1 MTVGERI
8 PAVEGLFREEGDGS
22 ARLFGSRCAS
32 CRTPY
37 FPRTDRCRNPE
48 CSDSKIE
55 DAEFGPNGTL
65 WSYSVQNYPPPA
77 PARYDEPY
85 APYAVAVVDLDEGLR
100 VVGRLTDGSN
110 PKAGAPVELVAAPL
124 AHEADGS
131 ELVTWMF
138 RTR

>member
-8 PAVEGLFREEGDGS
+8 PAVEGLFREEADGT
-22 ARLFGSRCAS
+22 ARLLGSRCAS
-32 CRTPY
+32 CGTPY
-37 FPRTDRCRNPE
+37 FPKTDRCRHPE

-55 DAEFGPNGTL
+55 DAEFGPTGAL

-85 APYAVAVVDLDEGLR
+85 TPYAVAVVDLDEGLR
-100 VVGRLTDGSN
+100 VVGRLTDGAS
-110 PKAGAPVELVAAPL
+110 PKAGTPVELVVAPL
-124 AHEADGS
+124 CHEEDGS
-131 ELVTWMF
+131 ELITWMF